1 MPPKYKFE
9 IVTMDS
15 LVFSADDIESVIMP
29 AAQGYLGVLQGHMP
43 YITQLGQGVVSIK
56 KDANAAVNDAE
67 WYVSGGFA
75 KILPNSVTVFADKV
89 EENNSSG
96 GNSGKNIQK

>member
-1 MPPKYKFE
+1 MSPKYKFE

-15 LVFSADDIESVIMP
+15 LVYSADDVESVIMP

-43 YITQLGQGVVSIK
+43 YITQLGQGAVSIK
-56 KDANAAVNDAE
+56 KDANALANDAE
-67 WYVSGGFA
+67 WTVSGGFA

-89 EENNSSG
+89 EENN
-96 GNSGKNIQK
+96 NNAGKNIQK